1 MNDYISANR
10 KNTAVSDQQE
20 ILLKRKVREV
30 ELIKEVSA
38 QINKTLDINLIANT
52 MLALMDQHFGFKH
65 SMILILDD
73 AKENLSVLA
82 THGYEDNGIGAKV
95 KVGVGVIGM
104 VAKRKKLMR
113 MANMG
118 MQKSYMQAVKK
129 EVVKSSGEKVKEVGK
144 LPGLEDVESQ
154 VAIPME
160 LDDEL
165 VGVFS
170 VESRELNLF
179 DKEDEMIITILANQ
193 TASALQHANLYKL
206 EQERLSQLNKAH
218 NELADLNHNL
228 EKKVEER
235 TAELVELSKKLAKYF
250 SPQVYDSIFSGKL
263 DVTIKTQRK
272 QLTIF
277 FSDLQGFTEL
287 TDRLEPEIL
296 TELLTNYLTE
306 MSKIATKWG
315 GTIDKFIGDAMLVF
329 FGDPSSNGHKN
340 DAINCVAMA
349 HEMLIKL
356 QEIRK
361 IWLER
366 GVSKTLNA
374 RMGIHSSICTV
385 GNFGSQDRLD
395 YTVIGNGVN
404 LASRLESSSEVNKIL
419 ISEDTNLLIKEEFE
433 TKERKPIT
441 VKGFS
446 YPVKTFEV
454 IGRKETISSFNQ
466 PLHEE
471 IPGFSLSYNPY
482 ELSDNETAI
491 KLIFDV
497 LKRLEKRE
505 INKTK
510 K

>member
-1 MNDYISANR
+1 MNDDMSAIIENS
-10 KNTAVSDQQE
+10 AVADQQG
-20 ILLKRKVREV
+20 ILLERKIREV

-38 QINKTLDINLIANT
+38 QVNKTLDINLIANT
-52 MLALMDQHFGFKH
+52 MLALMDEHFGFKH
-65 SMILILDD
+65 SMILILDE

-82 THGYEDNGIGAKV
+82 TYGYEDDGIGAKV

-129 EVVKSSGEKVKEVGK
+129 EVIKSSSDKVKEVAK
-144 LPGLEDVESQ
+144 LPGLADVESQ

-170 VESRELNLF
+170 VESREINLF
-179 DKEDEMIITILANQ
+179 NKEDEMIISILANQ

-206 EQERLSQLNKAH
+206 EQERLQQLNKAH

-272 QLTIF
+272 HLTIF

-287 TDRLEPEIL
+287 TERLEPEIL

-306 MSKIATKWG
+306 MSNIATKWG

-329 FGDPSSNGHKN
+329 FGDPSSDGHKN

-349 HEMLIKL
+349 DEMLIKL

-361 IWLER
+361 AWLNR

-374 RMGIHSSICTV
+374 RIGIHSSVCTV

-404 LASRLESSSEVNKIL
+404 LASRLESSSEANKIL
-419 ISEDTNLLIKEEFE
+419 ISEDTYLLVKEEFE
-433 TKERKPIT
+433 VNERETIT

-446 YPVKTFEV
+446 YPLKTYEV
-454 IGRKETISSFNQ
+454 IGRKENGAAINQ

-471 IPGFSLSYNPY
+471 MPGFSLSYNPS

-491 KLIFDV
+491 KLISDV
-497 LKRLEKRE
+497 LIRLEKQE
-505 INKTK
+505 INRSK

>member
-1 MNDYISANR
+1 MNDDMSGIIENSAV
-10 KNTAVSDQQE
+10 ADQQG
-20 ILLKRKVREV
+20 ILLERKIREV

-38 QINKTLDINLIANT
+38 QVNKTLDINLIANT
-52 MLALMDQHFGFKH
+52 MLALMDEHFGFKH
-65 SMILILDD
+65 SMILILDE

-82 THGYEDNGIGAKV
+82 TYGYEDDGIGAKV

-129 EVVKSSGEKVKEVGK
+129 EIIKSSSDKVKEVAK
-144 LPGLEDVESQ
+144 LPGLADVESQ

-170 VESRELNLF
+170 VESREINLF
-179 DKEDEMIITILANQ
+179 NKEDEMIISILANQ

-206 EQERLSQLNKAH
+206 EQERLQQLNKAH

-287 TDRLEPEIL
+287 TERLEPEIL

-306 MSKIATKWG
+306 MSNIATKWG

-329 FGDPSSNGHKN
+329 FGDPSSDGHKN

-349 HEMLIKL
+349 DEMLIKL

-361 IWLER
+361 AWLNR

-374 RMGIHSSICTV
+374 RIGIHSSVCTV

-404 LASRLESSSEVNKIL
+404 LASRLESSSEANKIL
-419 ISEDTNLLIKEEFE
+419 ISEDTYLLVKEEFE
-433 TKERKPIT
+433 VNERETIT

-446 YPVKTFEV
+446 YPLKTYEV
-454 IGRKETISSFNQ
+454 IGRKENVAAINQ

-471 IPGFSLSYNPY
+471 MPGFSLSYNPS

-491 KLIFDV
+491 KLISDV
-497 LKRLEKRE
+497 LMRLEKQE
-505 INKTK
+505 INRSK

>member
-1 MNDYISANR
+1 MSAFK
-10 KNTAVSDQQE
+10 KNSAVADQQE
-20 ILLKRKVREV
+20 ILLERKIREV

-38 QINKTLDINLIANT
+38 QVNKTLDINLIANT
-52 MLALMDQHFGFKH
+52 MLALMDEHFGFKH
-65 SMILILDD
+65 SMILILDES
-73 AKENLSVLA
+73 KENLSVLA
-82 THGYEDNGIGAKV
+82 TYGYENYGIGAKV

-118 MQKSYMQAVKK
+118 MQRSYMQAVKK
-129 EVVKSSGEKVKEVGK
+129 EVVKSSSDKVKEVAK

-170 VESRELNLF
+170 VESREINLF
-179 DKEDEMIITILANQ
+179 NKEDEMIISILANQ

-206 EQERLSQLNKAH
+206 EQERLLQLNKAH

-272 QLTIF
+272 QLTVF

-287 TDRLEPEIL
+287 TERLEPEIL

-329 FGDPSSNGHKN
+329 FGDPSSDGHKN

-349 HEMLIKL
+349 DEMLIKL

-361 IWLER
+361 AWLNR

-404 LASRLESSSEVNKIL
+404 LASRLESSSEANKIL
-419 ISEDTNLLIKEEFE
+419 ISEDTYLLVKEEFE
-433 TKERKPIT
+433 VEERETIT

-446 YPVKTFEV
+446 YPLKTFEV
-454 IGRKETISSFNQ
+454 IGRKENSAEINQ
-466 PLHEE
+466 PVHEE
-471 IPGFSLSYNPY
+471 MPGFSLIYNPS
-482 ELSDNETAI
+482 ELSNNEAAI
-491 KLIFDV
+491 KLMSDV
-497 LKRLEKRE
+497 LMRLEKQENNRS
-505 INKTK
+505 K

>member
-1 MNDYISANR
+1 MNDDMSAIIENS
-10 KNTAVSDQQE
+10 AVADQQG
-20 ILLKRKVREV
+20 ILLERKIREV

-38 QINKTLDINLIANT
+38 QVNKTLDINLIANT
-52 MLALMDQHFGFKH
+52 MLALMDKHFGFKH
-65 SMILILDD
+65 SMILILDE

-82 THGYEDNGIGAKV
+82 TYGYEDDGIGAKV
-95 KVGVGVIGM
+95 KVGIGVIGM

-129 EVVKSSGEKVKEVGK
+129 EVIKSSSDKVKEVAK
-144 LPGLEDVESQ
+144 LPGLADVESQ

-170 VESRELNLF
+170 VESREINLF
-179 DKEDEMIITILANQ
+179 NKEDEMIISILANQ

-206 EQERLSQLNKAH
+206 EQERLLQLNKAH

-287 TDRLEPEIL
+287 TERLEPEIL

-306 MSKIATKWG
+306 MSNIATKWG

-329 FGDPSSNGHKN
+329 FGDPSSDGHKN

-349 HEMLIKL
+349 NEMLIKL

-361 IWLER
+361 AWLNR

-374 RMGIHSSICTV
+374 RMGIHSSVCTV

-404 LASRLESSSEVNKIL
+404 LASRLESSSEANKIL
-419 ISEDTNLLIKEEFE
+419 ISEDTYLLVKEEFE
-433 TKERKPIT
+433 VNERETIT

-446 YPVKTFEV
+446 YPLKTYEV
-454 IGRKETISSFNQ
+454 IGRKENSDATNQ

-471 IPGFSLSYNPY
+471 MPGFSLRYNPS
-482 ELSDNETAI
+482 ELSDNEAAI
-491 KLIFDV
+491 KLISDV
-497 LKRLEKRE
+497 LMRLEKQE
-505 INKTK
+505 INSSK

>member
-1 MNDYISANR
+1 MNDDMSAIIENS
-10 KNTAVSDQQE
+10 AVADQQG
-20 ILLKRKVREV
+20 ILLERKIREV

-38 QINKTLDINLIANT
+38 QVNKTLDINLIANT
-52 MLALMDQHFGFKH
+52 MLALMDEHFGFKH
-65 SMILILDD
+65 SMILILDE

-82 THGYEDNGIGAKV
+82 TYGYEDDGIGAKV

-129 EVVKSSGEKVKEVGK
+129 EVVKSSSDRVKEVAK
-144 LPGLEDVESQ
+144 LPGLDDVESQ

-170 VESRELNLF
+170 VESREINLF
-179 DKEDEMIITILANQ
+179 NKEDEMIISILANQ

-206 EQERLSQLNKAH
+206 EQERLLQLNKAH

-287 TDRLEPEIL
+287 TERLEPEIL

-306 MSKIATKWG
+306 MSNIATKWG

-329 FGDPSSNGHKN
+329 FGDPSSDGRKN

-349 HEMLIKL
+349 DEMLIKL

-361 IWLER
+361 IWLNR

-374 RMGIHSSICTV
+374 RMGIHSSVCTV

-404 LASRLESSSEVNKIL
+404 LASRLESSSEANKIL
-419 ISEDTNLLIKEEFE
+419 ISEDTYLLVKEEFE
-433 TKERKPIT
+433 VKERDTIS

-446 YPVKTFEV
+446 YPLKTFEV
-454 IGRKETISSFNQ
+454 IGRKENSAAINQ
-466 PLHEE
+466 PLHKE
-471 IPGFSLSYNPY
+471 IPGFSLSYNPS
-482 ELSDNETAI
+482 ELSDNEAAI
-491 KLIFDV
+491 KLISDV
-497 LKRLEKRE
+497 LMRLEKQE
-505 INKTK
+505 INKSK

>member
-1 MNDYISANR
+1 MNDDMSAIIENS
-10 KNTAVSDQQE
+10 AVADQQG
-20 ILLKRKVREV
+20 ILLERKIREV

-38 QINKTLDINLIANT
+38 QVNKTLDINLIANT
-52 MLALMDQHFGFKH
+52 MLALMDEHFGFKH
-65 SMILILDD
+65 SMILILDE

-82 THGYEDNGIGAKV
+82 TYGYEDDGIGAKV

-129 EVVKSSGEKVKEVGK
+129 EVVKSSSDRVKEVAK
-144 LPGLEDVESQ
+144 LPGLDDVESQ

-170 VESRELNLF
+170 VESREINLF
-179 DKEDEMIITILANQ
+179 NKEDEMIISILANQ

-206 EQERLSQLNKAH
+206 EQERLLQLNKAH

-235 TAELVELSKKLAKYF
+235 TSELVELSKKLAKYF

-287 TDRLEPEIL
+287 TERLEPEIL

-306 MSKIATKWG
+306 MSNIATKWG

-329 FGDPSSNGHKN
+329 FGDPSSDGRKN

-349 HEMLIKL
+349 DEMLIKL

-361 IWLER
+361 IWLNR

-374 RMGIHSSICTV
+374 RMGIHSSVCTV

-404 LASRLESSSEVNKIL
+404 LASRLESSSEANKIL
-419 ISEDTNLLIKEEFE
+419 ISEDTYLLVKEEFE
-433 TKERKPIT
+433 VKERDTIS

-446 YPVKTFEV
+446 YPLKTFEV
-454 IGRKETISSFNQ
+454 IGRKENSAAINQ
-466 PLHEE
+466 PLHKE
-471 IPGFSLSYNPY
+471 IPGFSLSYNPS
-482 ELSDNETAI
+482 ELSDNEAAI
-491 KLIFDV
+491 KLISDV
-497 LKRLEKRE
+497 LMRLEKQE
-505 INKTK
+505 INKSK